1 MNWIEVIDINQ
12 LRVGDKLSLVMETRV
27 KPDKGIKYEVLSI
40 SENLI
45 VLTNDIQLENI
56 IMQHD
61 EFMRYS
67 YFLLK

>member
-61 EFMRYS
+61 EFMRCS

>member
-1 MNWIEVIDINQ
+1 MNWIEVLDINQ
-12 LRVGDKLSLVMETRV
+12 LRVGDKLSLVMETRG

-40 SENLI
+40 TENLI

-56 IMQHD
+56 IIQHD

-67 YFLLK
+67 YFLSK

>member
-40 SENLI
+40 SENFI